1 MRKFL
6 EGSAVGIE
14 RRTQLPQREDS
25 GFFMNKK
32 RMNQKRQCK
41 RLETL
46 LLEAG
51 QAEFSLSG

>member
-51 QAEFSLSG
+51 QA